1 MTDADSETL
10 TQTLE
15 DGLIYTY
22 TTAALDTK
30 QSLIGTMESGA
41 LIDESMTQ
49 VALMSGF
56 TAIPLS

>member
-10 TQTLE
+10 NKTLE